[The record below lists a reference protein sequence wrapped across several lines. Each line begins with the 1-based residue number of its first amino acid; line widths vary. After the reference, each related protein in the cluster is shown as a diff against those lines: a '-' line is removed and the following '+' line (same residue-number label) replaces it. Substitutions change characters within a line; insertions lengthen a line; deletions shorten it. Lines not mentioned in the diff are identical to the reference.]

1 MGGVLSSVKST
12 AGQQGSP
19 KKRFSSSG
27 DAGSPV
33 KESKPAESDP
43 TSVGQENEVIAS
55 TEVTASTPPKP
66 DEIIEVSEAEI
77 ATIEAASST
86 RKTKKDGLGYDVVL
100 SPAVK
105 KGPKITPPTSPL
117 SETEIAKKM
126 KEAEDRKL
134 SLDQLKM
141 QNLAAQLDK
150 IKITHQKKEELVAEK
165 SSKAKEVM
173 DSKLAV
179 AEEKR
184 TAQLQEVK
192 DKLSDHLGKIEK
204 AQEKIEV
211 DSMAAKLAAEASLSE
226 KMENHKKKRDEEM
239 EGMLKKIHDHAR
251 RAELVRQNKE
261 RLMQE
266 VNTTTEDN
274 QTNESA

>member
-1 MGGVLSSVKST
+1 M
-12 AGQQGSP
+12 
-19 KKRFSSSG
+19 
-27 DAGSPV
+27 
-33 KESKPAESDP
+33 KEPKPAESDP

>member
-1 MGGVLSSVKST
+1 MGGVLSSAKP

-19 KKRFSSSG
+19 KKRSGSG
-27 DAGSPV
+27 DPGSPF
-33 KESKPAESDP
+33 KELQSVTE
-43 TSVGQENEVIAS
+43 TSQQEEVIAS
-55 TEVTASTPPKP
+55 EVIACTPPKP
-66 DEIIEVSEAEI
+66 DEIIEVSESEI

-86 RKTKKDGLGYDVVL
+86 RQTKKDGLRYDVVL

-117 SETEIAKKM
+117 SESEIAKKM
-126 KEAEDRKL
+126 KEAEDRKQ

-141 QNLAAQLDK
+141 QNLTAQLEK

-184 TAQLQEVK
+184 TAQLQEFK
-192 DKLSDHLGKIEK
+192 EKLSDHLGKIEK

-211 DSMAAKLAAEASLSE
+211 SSMAAKLAAEASLSE

-239 EGMLKKIHDHAR
+239 EGMLKKIQDHAR

-266 VNTTTEDN
+266 VMTSTEDN

>member
-33 KESKPAESDP
+33 KEPKPVESDP

>member
-12 AGQQGSP
+12 GQQGSP

-33 KESKPAESDP
+33 KEPKPAESDP

>member
-12 AGQQGSP
+12 SQQGSP
-19 KKRFSSSG
+19 KKRFGSSG

-33 KESKPAESDP
+33 KEPKPAESYQ
-43 TSVGQENEVIAS
+43 TSVGKEKEVS
-55 TEVTASTPPKP
+55 TTVTASTPPKP
-66 DEIIEVSEAEI
+66 DEIIEVTEAEI

-86 RKTKKDGLGYDVVL
+86 KTTKKDGLGYDVVL

-192 DKLSDHLGKIEK
+192 DKLSDHLGKIGK

-211 DSMAAKLAAEASLSE
+211 NSMAAKLAAEASLSE

-239 EGMLKKIHDHAR
+239 EGMLKKIHDQAR